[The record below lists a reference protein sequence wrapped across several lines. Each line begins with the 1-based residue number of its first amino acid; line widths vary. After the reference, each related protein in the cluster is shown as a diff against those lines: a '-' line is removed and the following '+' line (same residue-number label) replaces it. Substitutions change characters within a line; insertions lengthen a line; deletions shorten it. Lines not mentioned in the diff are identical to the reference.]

1 MTRGGTARRPALRL
15 GPWSLRWRAR
25 AATTAVVSIVC
36 IVVLAGLS
44 LSIGETN
51 LPVWR
56 VASALVGGGDDG
68 DRFIV
73 LDLRLPR
80 VVVTVFVGLAL
91 GLSGA
96 VVQTITRNPLAS
108 PDVIGILSGG
118 STGAV
123 AAIVL
128 GTSGTWLIPSMAVAG
143 GLVAATVVFLASWK
157 GGVEGY
163 RIVLVGIGVAAICSA
178 LTSLLLVRARVHEA
192 AQAVVWLTGTL
203 DGRTWTHAVPLLVTV
218 LVVGPVLF
226 GILHALGALSLGDA
240 TAGSIGVRVEVI
252 RLTALIAATLLAS
265 VAAAATGPIAFVAFV
280 APQAMMRVIGSPT
293 PPIVISGLGGALLL
307 SATDVATRTLLPT
320 ELPVGI
326 VTVVIGAPFF
336 LFLLLARRRRLTI

>member
-1 MTRGGTARRPALRL
+1 MTGRRAAVRV
-15 GPWSLRWRAR
+15 GRWSLPWRPR
-25 AATTAVVSIVC
+25 TAATALAVLAST
-36 IVVLAGLS
+36 VVLACVS
-44 LSIGETN
+44 LAIGDMN
-51 LPVWR
+51 ISVGR
-56 VASALVGGGDDG
+56 VAAVLVGGGDGG

-80 VVVTVFVGLAL
+80 LVVTVLVGLAL

-96 VVQTITRNPLAS
+96 VVQNITRNPLAS
-108 PDVIGILSGG
+108 PDVIGILSGA
-118 STGAV
+118 SAGAV

-128 GTSGTWLIPSMAVAG
+128 GTSSTLLIPSMAMAG
-143 GLVAATVVFLASWK
+143 GLTAAAVVFLASWK

-203 DGRTWTHAVPLLVTV
+203 DGRTWTHAVPLMIVV
-218 LVVGPVLF
+218 GLVVPVLLVL
-226 GILHALGALSLGDA
+226 LHALGALSLGDA
-240 TAGSIGVRVEVI
+240 TAGSIGVRVDSV
-252 RLTALIAATLLAS
+252 RVVALVAATLLAS

-280 APQAMMRVIGSPT
+280 APQVMMRVIGSPT
-293 PPIVISGLGGALLL
+293 PPIMGSGLGGAFLLL
-307 SATDVATRTLLPT
+307 STDVIARTLLPV

-336 LFLLLARRRRLTI
+336 LFLLMARRRRLTV

>member
-1 MTRGGTARRPALRL
+1 MTGRRAVVRV
-15 GPWSLRWRAR
+15 GRWSLPWRPRTAITALSVLVSTLVLACVSLAIGDMNISVGR
-25 AATTAVVSIVC
+25 VAA
-36 IVVLAGLS
+36 VLAG
-44 LSIGETN
+44 
-51 LPVWR
+51 
-56 VASALVGGGDDG
+56 GGDGG

-80 VVVTVFVGLAL
+80 LVVTVLVGLAL

-96 VVQTITRNPLAS
+96 VVQNITRNPLAS
-108 PDVIGILSGG
+108 PDVIGILSGA
-118 STGAV
+118 SAGAV

-128 GTSGTWLIPSMAVAG
+128 GTSSTLLIPSMAMAG
-143 GLVAATVVFLASWK
+143 GLTAAAVVFLASWK

-203 DGRTWTHAVPLLVTV
+203 DGRTWTHAVPLMIVV
-218 LVVGPVLF
+218 GLVVPVLLVL
-226 GILHALGALSLGDA
+226 LHALGALSLGDA
-240 TAGSIGVRVEVI
+240 TAGSIGVRVDSV
-252 RLTALIAATLLAS
+252 RVVALVAATLLAS

-280 APQAMMRVIGSPT
+280 APQVMMRLIGSPT
-293 PPIVISGLGGALLL
+293 PPIMVSGLGGAFLLL
-307 SATDVATRTLLPT
+307 STDVVARTLLPV

-336 LFLLLARRRRLTI
+336 LFLLMARRRRLTV